1 MKWEVAVV
9 DDVGTVV
16 ALIVVIGV
24 ATVGRA
30 IGIAAAVAVVVVA
43 GLGVALE
50 DVVVGVA
57 DGVASADVV
66 AWVCFVVQQHS
77 YLKQRVAGDWSR

>member
-30 IGIAAAVAVVVVA
+30 IGIAAVAVVVVA